1 MDKLVV
7 IYTLPMHS
15 NISHVILVMATLACA
30 IITSAAGVTLP
41 LSVFAQQEETSLGE
55 REDLARGII
64 SGVLDGSGN
73 DDEENS
79 DAAGDDG
86 TNTQMAVPPLDHDQD
101 QRAAK
106 VALNEALDVTSEST
120 STPPPS
126 GDGLEP
132 EFEAFCLGSEATPS
146 ELLCFNTSEECERGE
161 EFLGRF
167 WLTIS
172 DCQGFEARPSDALI
186 CDNREEEGEVGVRCV
201 G

>member
-1 MDKLVV
+1 MS
-7 IYTLPMHS
+7 T
-15 NISHVILVMATLACA
+15 VILVMATLGCA
-30 IITSAAGVTLP
+30 IITSAAGVMLLP
-41 LSVFAQQEETSLGE
+41 SVFAQEQEETSLGE
-55 REDLARGII
+55 RENIASGII
-64 SGVLDGSGN
+64 SDVLDGSGN
-73 DDEENS
+73 DDDENS
-79 DAAGDDG
+79 DAAGDDD

>member
-1 MDKLVV
+1 MV
-7 IYTLPMHS
+7 S
-15 NISHVILVMATLACA
+15 NMSTVILMMATLACA
-30 IITSAAGVTLP
+30 IITPAAGVMLTA
-41 LSVFAQQEETSLGE
+41 SVFAQQEETSLGE
-55 REDLARGII
+55 RENIATGIV
-64 SGVLDGSGN
+64 SDVLDDRGN

-79 DAAGDDG
+79 NTAVDDD

-172 DCQGFEARPSDALI
+172 DCQGFEALPSDALI
-186 CDNREEEGEVGVRCV
+186 CDNREEEGEGEVGVRCTK
-201 G
+201 

>member
-1 MDKLVV
+1 MVSN
-7 IYTLPMHS
+7 TSPM
-15 NISHVILVMATLACA
+15 ILMMATLACA
-30 IITSAAGVTLP
+30 IITPAAGALLLLP
-41 LSVFAQQEETSLGE
+41 SSSVFAQQQEETSLGE
-55 REDLARGII
+55 RENIARGIV

-73 DDEENS
+73 DDEES
-79 DAAGDDG
+79 SEAAVDDD
-86 TNTQMAVPPLDHDQD
+86 TNTQMAVPPLDQD

-172 DCQGFEARPSDALI
+172 DCEGVEARPPDALI

>member
-1 MDKLVV
+1 M
-7 IYTLPMHS
+7 LPMVS
-15 NISHVILVMATLACA
+15 NMSSVILVMATLACA
-30 IITSAAGVTLP
+30 IITSAAGVMLLP
-41 LSVFAQQEETSLGE
+41 SVFAQQEETSLGE
-55 REDLARGII
+55 RENIASGII
-64 SGVLDGSGN
+64 SDVLDGSDN
-73 DDEENS
+73 DDDENS
-79 DAAGDDG
+79 DAAGDDD

>member
-1 MDKLVV
+1 MS
-7 IYTLPMHS
+7 Y
-15 NISHVILVMATLACA
+15 VILVMATLACA
-30 IITSAAGVTLP
+30 IITPTAGVKLTP

-64 SGVLDGSGN
+64 SGVLDGSAN

-79 DAAGDDG
+79 DAAGDDD
-86 TNTQMAVPPLDHDQD
+86 TNTQIAVPPLNHDQD

-120 STPPPS
+120 STPPPLS
-126 GDGLEP
+126 NGLEP

-172 DCQGFEARPSDALI
+172 DCQGFEARPPDALI

>member
-1 MDKLVV
+1 M
-7 IYTLPMHS
+7 
-15 NISHVILVMATLACA
+15 ILMMATLACA
-30 IITSAAGVTLP
+30 IITPAAGALLLLP
-41 LSVFAQQEETSLGE
+41 SSSVFAQQQEETSLGE
-55 REDLARGII
+55 RENIARGIV

-73 DDEENS
+73 DDEES
-79 DAAGDDG
+79 SEAAVDDD
-86 TNTQMAVPPLDHDQD
+86 TNTQMAVPPLDQD

-172 DCQGFEARPSDALI
+172 DCEGVEAPPPDALI

>member
-1 MDKLVV
+1 MV
-7 IYTLPMHS
+7 S
-15 NISHVILVMATLACA
+15 NTSPVILVMATLACA
-30 IITSAAGVTLP
+30 IITPAAGALLLLP
-41 LSVFAQQEETSLGE
+41 SSAFAQQEETSLGE
-55 REDLARGII
+55 RENIATGVV
-64 SGVLDGSGN
+64 SNVLDGSGN

-79 DAAGDDG
+79 NAAGDDD
-86 TNTQMAVPPLDHDQD
+86 TNRQQIAVPPLEHDQD

-120 STPPPS
+120 SIPPPS

-172 DCQGFEARPSDALI
+172 DCEGFEARPPDALI

>member
-1 MDKLVV
+1 M
-7 IYTLPMHS
+7 LPMVS
-15 NISHVILVMATLACA
+15 NMSSVILVMATLACA
-30 IITSAAGVTLP
+30 IITSAAGVMLLP
-41 LSVFAQQEETSLGE
+41 SVFAQQEETSLGE
-55 REDLARGII
+55 RENIASGII
-64 SGVLDGSGN
+64 SDVLDGSGN
-73 DDEENS
+73 DDDENS
-79 DAAGDDG
+79 DAAGDDD

-132 EFEAFCLGSEATPS
+132 EFEAFCLGSEATQS

>member
-1 MDKLVV
+1 MV
-7 IYTLPMHS
+7 S
-15 NISHVILVMATLACA
+15 NMSSVILVMATLACA
-30 IITSAAGVTLP
+30 IITSAAGVMLLP
-41 LSVFAQQEETSLGE
+41 SVFAQQEETSLGE
-55 REDLARGII
+55 RENIASGII
-64 SGVLDGSGN
+64 SDVLDGSDN
-73 DDEENS
+73 DDDENS
-79 DAAGDDG
+79 DAAGDDD

>member
-1 MDKLVV
+1 M
-7 IYTLPMHS
+7 S
-15 NISHVILVMATLACA
+15 SVILVMATLGCA

-55 REDLARGII
+55 RENIASGIV
-64 SGVLDGSGN
+64 SGVLDGSN
-73 DDEENS
+73 SDDEDDNNNE
-79 DAAGDDG
+79 DEGGGATAGDDDD
-86 TNTQMAVPPLDHDQD
+86 TNTQIAVPPLNHDQD

-120 STPPPS
+120 STPPPLS
-126 GDGLEP
+126 NGLEP